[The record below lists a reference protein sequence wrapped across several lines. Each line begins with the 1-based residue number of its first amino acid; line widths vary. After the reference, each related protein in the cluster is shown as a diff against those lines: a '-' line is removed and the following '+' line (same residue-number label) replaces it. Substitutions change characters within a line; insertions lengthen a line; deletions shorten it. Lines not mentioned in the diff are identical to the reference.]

1 MLCFEEDNMLQ
12 KWSCRVGGLI
22 LMVLLFGGCLMAV
35 GAAVGVGAY
44 QWMEGTMTKDYPRK
58 MEPTYQACL
67 AACKTMKLTI
77 QKQYTGSVPLSGIA
91 TKNIAAAT
99 ADGTNVD
106 IKLIPRPN
114 DITSVQVRFGLMGNK
129 DLSAYFHRLVMKN
142 LGIE

>member
-1 MLCFEEDNMLQ
+1 MLQ

-44 QWMEGTMTKDYPRK
+44 QWMEGTMIKDYPRK

-67 AACKTMKLTI
+67 AAAKTMNMTI
-77 QKQYTGSVPLSGIA
+77 KKKYTGKDLLSGIA
-91 TKNIAAAT
+91 TKNIT
-99 ADGTNVD
+99 AVTTTGTEVD
-106 IKLIPRPN
+106 IKLIPRPK

-129 DLSAYFHRLVMKN
+129 DQSAYFHRLVMKN
-142 LGIE
+142 LGIQ